1 MIKRFEFA
9 ARSNVRNN
17 SHQLWMHDNHA
28 EELIT
33 AEFTSHKLNY
43 IHLNPIRAGLV
54 EKSEDWLYSSA
65 RNYLH
70 QPSLMEIDIMDINF

>member
-1 MIKRFEFA
+1 MMKRFEFA

-17 SHQLWMHDNHA
+17 THQFWIHDNHA
-28 EELIT
+28 EELNT
-33 AEFTSHKLNY
+33 LKFTTQKLNY

-65 RNYLH
+65 RNYLYL
-70 QPSLMEIDIMDINF
+70 PAKMEIDLLDINF